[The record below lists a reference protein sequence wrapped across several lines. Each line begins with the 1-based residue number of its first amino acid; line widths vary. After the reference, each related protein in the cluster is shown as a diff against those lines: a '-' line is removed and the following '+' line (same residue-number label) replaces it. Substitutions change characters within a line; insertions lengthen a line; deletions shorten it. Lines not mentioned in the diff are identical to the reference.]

1 MRVAQLSREVT
12 YAYHGGSVE
21 LDTLTPGFLDMVGS
35 LSDHL
40 LPVGRVGSSE
50 HSAAPV

>member
-1 MRVAQLSREVT
+1 MRIAQLRREVT

-21 LDTLTPGFLDMVGS
+21 LDTLTPRFLDMVGS

-50 HSAAPV
+50 HIAAPV